1 MPRVQPIGS
10 GTADNREL
18 IFERA
23 KEVYQ
28 IKQIIND
35 EKDEKG
41 NLTTFERT
49 TLLRNVLRKIFNHQ

>member
-1 MPRVQPIGS
+1 MDI
-10 GTADNREL
+10 GTADDREL

-28 IKQIIND
+28 IKKIIND